1 MMIILYKLPFTM
13 ILLCKM
19 FSESWHGRV
28 ERVSGRHQGTNGM
41 DLFNFWLDCETF
53 KDTMADHD
61 EIMKMASRNQL
72 FR

>member
-1 MMIILYKLPFTM
+1 MEELREFL
-13 ILLCKM
+13 
-19 FSESWHGRV
+19 SD
-28 ERVSGRHQGTNGM
+28 TNGI

-72 FR
+72 FRFAF

>member
-1 MMIILYKLPFTM
+1 MYTAITM
-13 ILLCKM
+13 TRSCYFQLQRAGLEELKV
-19 FSESWHGRV
+19 FLE
-28 ERVSGRHQGTNGM
+28 GTNGM